1 MTARSTRQGPNIM
14 GSHCYG
20 TPVVGSDAQGR
31 AKFVASLFQI
41 AARMKSFRKTF
52 APRTNLG
59 NITLFLIM
67 RKQLLPAIFSL
78 VLISLAGGNTSGAA
92 RVASPAGLRRV
103 RPATT
108 CDPRLE
114 AAIISALY
122 DGDESS
128 AKRDKVRYYYNHV
141 DLNADGQPEV
151 LVYLFGATWCGSAGC
166 TALVFQHDHGKYALV
181 TQISGVELPV
191 IVSRART
198 NGWQDLIAHV
208 RWGEV
213 GGRTL
218 RDYYAVLR
226 FDGRTYPDQFPGG
239 PPVKLRKRM
248 AGTAYL
254 SGDESSAS
262 GLLLGEGNNPGR
274 EVRQGRRAYRVARS
288 NVR

>member
-1 MTARSTRQGPNIM
+1 MEM
-14 GSHCYG
+14 
-20 TPVVGSDAQGR
+20 V
-31 AKFVASLFQI
+31 LF
-41 AARMKSFRKTF
+41 SV
-52 APRTNLG
+52 
-59 NITLFLIM
+59 M
-67 RKQLLPAIFSL
+67 RKHLLPAIFSL
-78 VLISLAGGNTSGAA
+78 ILISLATGNTVGA
-92 RVASPAGLRRV
+92 RQMVRPAGLRRV

-108 CDPRLE
+108 RDPRLE
-114 AAIISALY
+114 AAIVSALY

-128 AKRDKVRYYYNHV
+128 AKRDNVRYYYNRV

-166 TALVFQHDHGKYALV
+166 AALVFQHDHGKYAMV
-181 TQISGVELPV
+181 THISGVELPV

-239 PPVKLRKRM
+239 PPTKLHERIS
-248 AGTAYL
+248 GTAYL
-254 SGDESSAS
+254 SGNESSTS
-262 GLLLGEGNNPGR
+262 GLLLGDGNNHSIKTLGTR
-274 EVRQGRRAYRVARS
+274 
-288 NVR
+288 